1 MKRQHN
7 TALIAL
13 LGTILLGLST
23 YVLITI
29 VELQIHIG
37 MLSEEIMNVD
47 KQIVRIYNFIDS
59 IRDK

>member
-47 KQIVRIYNFIDS
+47 KQIGRIYNFIDS
-59 IRDK
+59 VRER

>member
-47 KQIVRIYNFIDS
+47 KRIGRIYNFIDS
-59 IRDK
+59 VRER